1 MSGNATSSQAGHGGN
16 GGASTISGASV
27 TRGGGG
33 GGGKQGSPATGNGT
47 IEMSSAQN
55 LSGEDN
61 DGVGSVMT
69 FGDFY
74 TAIDL
79 SVSFTISKPES
90 TNRTITLLLDN
101 FITPGAAS

>member
-1 MSGNATSSQAGHGGN
+1 
-16 GGASTISGASV
+16 
-27 TRGGGG
+27 
-33 GGGKQGSPATGNGT
+33 
-47 IEMSSAQN
+47 MSSAQN